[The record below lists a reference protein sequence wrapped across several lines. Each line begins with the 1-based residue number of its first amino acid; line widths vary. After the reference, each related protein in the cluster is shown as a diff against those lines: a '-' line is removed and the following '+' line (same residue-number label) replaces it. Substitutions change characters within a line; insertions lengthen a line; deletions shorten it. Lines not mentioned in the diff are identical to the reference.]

1 MIRNLHIE
9 NIALISRLDIEFENG
24 LIVLS
29 GETGAGKSIIID
41 SLAFVL
47 GERADKTLIKYGQ
60 ESAFVEV
67 AFNIEQNSKTW
78 QIMAELG
85 LETDTTVVI
94 NRTLTLSGKNESRV
108 NSRICS
114 AAVLRSITATLVD
127 IFGQSQHLNLLKV
140 DNHIKVLDDY
150 RQDGELKN
158 QLKKLYSDYRELK
171 KQLSAFGGSDA
182 ERERLLDILKFQ
194 IDEITAAKLSETEE
208 NELIEIRSKVMNVE
222 KIVSSVT
229 AALDSLSTSGVM
241 SRLAEAKNSLLSV
254 AAYDKDISSLAERLS
269 AVQIETDDIF
279 SSLDKILREADYNP
293 AQIDRMEERLE
304 KIKNIKKKY
313 GGTVADALKF
323 LEKASAQYDNLVNAT
338 DIISKLNAKIEAVV
352 SQMYELALKLSS
364 ERKTTAKRFEKEI
377 ETQLKDLGMSG
388 TTFEVRFNDIP
399 TFDEYKNSVS
409 SDGFDKVEFLLSANK
424 GEPLKPLAKIISG
437 GEMSRFMLAI
447 KNITAH
453 IEQIPTMVFDEIDIG
468 ISGNMA
474 QMVAIKLAN
483 VSRDY
488 QCIVITH
495 LPQIA
500 AMGDSNMLIV
510 KGVYGERT
518 ETRLTVL
525 DKKGKN
531 DEITRLIGGSN
542 IGEYGGLHA
551 KEMIDWADNIKTTI
565 KNN

>member
-60 ESAFVEV
+60 ENAFVEV

-85 LETDTTVVI
+85 LEPDTTVVI
-94 NRTLTLSGKNESRV
+94 NRTLILSGKNESRV
-108 NSRICS
+108 NGRICS

-150 RQDGELKN
+150 RRDDDLKN
-158 QLKKLYSDYRELK
+158 QLKKLYSEYRELK

-279 SSLDKILREADYNP
+279 SSLEKILRDADYNP
-293 AQIDRMEERLE
+293 SQIDRMEERLE

-323 LEKASAQYDNLVNAT
+323 LEKASAQYDNLVNAA
-338 DIISKLNAKIEAVV
+338 DIISKLNTKIEAVLT
-352 SQMYELALKLSS
+352 QMYELALKLSS
-364 ERKTTAKRFEKEI
+364 ERKTTAKRFENEI

-388 TTFEVRFNDIP
+388 TTFEVKFNDIP
-399 TFDEYKNSVS
+399 NFDEYKNSVS
-409 SDGFDKVEFLLSANK
+409 ADGFDKVEFLLSANK

-488 QCIVITH
+488 QCVVITH

-551 KEMIDWADNIKTTI
+551 KEMIDWANNIKSTI

>member
-1 MIRNLHIE
+1 MIKNLHIE

-41 SLAFVL
+41 SLSFVL

-60 ESAFVEV
+60 QSAFVEV
-67 AFNIEQNSKTW
+67 AFFVEKDSKTW
-78 QIMAELG
+78 RILEELG
-85 LETDTTVVI
+85 LEPDTTVVI
-94 NRTLTLSGKNESRV
+94 NRTLTLSGKNESRI
-108 NSRICS
+108 NGRICS
-114 AAVLRSITATLVD
+114 AAVLRSVTATLVD

-140 DNHIKVLDDY
+140 DNHIKVLDDF
-150 RQDGELKN
+150 RQDDTLTDELHRLYSEYQK
-158 QLKKLYSDYRELK
+158 LKKE
-171 KQLSAFGGSDA
+171 LSAFGGSDA

-208 NELIEIRSKVMNVE
+208 NELLETRSKIVNVE
-222 KIVSSVT
+222 KIVSAVT
-229 AALDSLSTSGVM
+229 TSLDSLSSSGVM
-241 SRLAEAKNSLLSV
+241 ARLAEAKNSLSSV
-254 AAYDKDISSLAERLS
+254 SAYDKEIASLSERLG

-279 SSLDKILREADYNP
+279 SSLEQILREADYNP
-293 AQIDRMEERLE
+293 TQIDRMEERLE
-304 KIKNIKKKY
+304 KIKNVKKKY
-313 GGTVADALKF
+313 GGTITDALNF
-323 LEKASAQYDNLVNAT
+323 LNKAAVQYENLVNAT
-338 DIISKLNAKIEAVV
+338 DIIQKLNAKIEAQLI
-352 SQMYELALKLSS
+352 QMYEKALKLSQ
-364 ERKTTAKRFEKEI
+364 ERKTSAKNFENEI
-377 ETQLKDLGMSG
+377 ETQLCDLGMSG
-388 TTFEVRFNDIP
+388 TTFRVSFNEVP
-399 TFDEYKNSVS
+399 AYEEYKKSVS
-409 SDGFDKVEFLLSANK
+409 ADGFDKVEFLLSANK

-447 KNITAH
+447 KNITAR

-483 VSRDY
+483 VSREY

-500 AMGDSNMLIV
+500 AMGDTNMLIV

-518 ETRLTVL
+518 ETKLTVL
-525 DKKGKN
+525 DEKGKV
-531 DEITRLIGGSN
+531 DEITRLIGGKN

-551 KEMIDWADNIKTTI
+551 KEMIEWANGIKS
-565 KNN
+565 